1 MGYILLYYKNKTGKE
16 FIIMATKQKNAA
28 DVLIIG
34 AGPAGITASIY
45 ALRAGLSVIV
55 LDGNLYGG
63 QAAITSQIEN
73 YPAIRSISGAIF
85 AQQLY
90 QQAIDLK
97 ANIRF
102 EEVTSVDFSQK
113 TKTVVTTKNT
123 YMAKAVIVANGV
135 KRRLLHCSGEKE
147 LTGKGV
153 SYCATCDGMF
163 FRNKEVIIVGGGNT
177 ALEDALFLSNQ
188 CQKVLLVHRKET
200 FTAEKALVDAV
211 MARKNITIMY
221 YSQVTKINGRHKV
234 TSANIYDSHKK
245 ETSTIPIDGVFIAIG
260 YAPDNHIVSDFLDT
274 SPEGY
279 LSASED
285 CHTKIDGVFVAGDT
299 RTKPLRQIVTAC
311 SDGAVAAIAAS
322 SYISK
327 QY

>member
-1 MGYILLYYKNKTGKE
+1 
-16 FIIMATKQKNAA
+16 MAVRQKNTA

-34 AGPAGITASIY
+34 AGPAGTTASIY

-55 LDGNLYGG
+55 LDGNFYGG

-73 YPAIRSISGAIF
+73 YPAIRSISGAVF

-97 ANIRF
+97 ADIRF
-102 EEVTSVDFSQK
+102 EEVISVDFAQK
-113 TKTVVTTKNT
+113 MKLVTTAKHS
-123 YMAKAVIVANGV
+123 YAAKAVIVANGV

-163 FRNKEVIIVGGGNT
+163 FRDKNVIMVGGGNT

-188 CQKVLLVHRKET
+188 CESVLLVHRRDT
-200 FTAEKALVDAV
+200 FSAEKALVDAV

-221 YSQVTKINGRHKV
+221 NSQVTKINGRHKV
-234 TSANIYDSHKK
+234 TSVNIYNSAQQ
-245 ETSTIPIDGVFIAIG
+245 ETISTPIDGVFIAIG
-260 YAPDNHIVSDFLDT
+260 YAPDNHIVSDFLEM

-279 LSASED
+279 LLASEN
-285 CHTKIDGVFVAGDT
+285 CHTKIEGVFVAGDT
-299 RTKPLRQIVTAC
+299 RTKPLRQIITAC
-311 SDGAVAAIAAS
+311 ADGAVAAVAAN
-322 SYISK
+322 SYVLK
-327 QY
+327 QIDF